1 VYLFCLFCLLF
12 SYLIKVVALLFFHLL
27 LSACAGE

>member
-1 VYLFCLFCLLF
+1 VYAFCLLL
-12 SYLIKVVALLFFHLL
+12 SYLIKVVALLIFFHLL